1 MAVAVCTTNCM
12 ASNSTMVAV
21 TVLQLWIVSVVIS
34 WERSVAD
41 DRRDLLHVW
50 MTVNSTTDWL
60 NSDMAFVGDVANR
73 NQNTVVWLH
82 VVASVIQVAVNIRH
96 PAQLIMWV
104 MLINRHT

>member
-1 MAVAVCTTNCM
+1 
-12 ASNSTMVAV
+12 
-21 TVLQLWIVSVVIS
+21 
-34 WERSVAD
+34 
-41 DRRDLLHVW
+41 
-50 MTVNSTTDWL
+50 L